1 MLQLLTREAFLVRDN
16 SGRSRRERPILSM
29 TWTLDP
35 QTGKPVGR
43 WVVEAA
49 EPASLPLS
57 SAA

>member
-16 SGRSRRERPILSM
+16 PGRSRRERSILSM

-35 QTGKPVGR
+35 QTGKPIGH

-49 EPASLPLS
+49 EPTSLPLF